1 MKIEISEEKKLV
13 LIWLCKD
20 EDKAIA
26 QPAIDK
32 YRDTK
37 YQVAVFRSGN
47 NDLYDVTLSQLQ
59 HNKKKCAEAYNARF
73 GLNQRFNDKQHT

>member
-37 YQVAVFRSGN
+37 YQVAVFRAGN